1 MCSSEVG
8 GKDRVL
14 PGRPRDRSIGSRV
27 LSVALDLY
35 AREGRTGCSLER
47 IARQA
52 KVAKTTLYR
61 RWKNRDELL
70 IEAVLSGV
78 GGVTDV
84 PETGSLE
91 GDLTSLVR
99 EVVGRMQGS
108 AGLAPVRLLL
118 DFGTSGSST
127 PDLGRLRQQSA
138 TNAVLVQILDR
149 WQKAGVVR
157 RDIDSNSI
165 GAMASSWALVRRAS
179 HEPLDDR
186 FIDQLVGFMLRI
198 VTER

>member
-1 MCSSEVG
+1 
-8 GKDRVL
+8 
-14 PGRPRDRSIGSRV
+14 
-27 LSVALDLY
+27 
-35 AREGRTGCSLER
+35 
-47 IARQA
+47 
-52 KVAKTTLYR
+52 VAKTTLYR

-108 AGLAPVRLLL
+108 AGLAQVRLLL